1 MVKRP
6 PNKGKGNDDLEFLED
21 NSLDEEFLE
30 VDAEPI
36 SNEDKTV
43 PRAKM
48 PQPVKP
54 IEPVREIPK
63 PVPPPAP
70 PKPPVVSQPV
80 IQEQPIQVNPKDM
93 VISSPTSD
101 TLLSTIS
108 ENLSGF
114 KLVFFDGPNT
124 GEEYSLDKNI
134 ITLGRGADNDIV
146 IKDVSVSRRH
156 AEISKDMGQVTIRDL
171 GSGNGVV
178 LNDEKISE
186 HELFSGDVIKLGNTK
201 IRFVSV
207 YDIYTTDNE
216 QAWIGEK
223 VVKAKAVEPDLHT
236 SPAAKMPPPKPTVA
250 AKGEEKKKPVL
261 LYAAIFFVLF
271 MVAIVFVKFVVLAP
285 EEEKPVSGSVS
296 AGGSKGE
303 TVSSEK
309 LQEAQKL
316 LEEGIEQYKQKDF
329 KKAQEKFI
337 AAISLDPSNKRA
349 QQYKSRTEEE
359 LINKNY
365 LDSAQEFM
373 NKDSPKGAIEV
384 LKKIS
389 PESVFYSDSQN
400 LLKTATQK
408 YVEQL
413 FVSAQKQ
420 MDEKNYQNV
429 LESVNEILSLDPTN
443 QKASDM
449 KAQAEKGMATSQKKG
464 QESAQT
470 QKMASKVKKEKEP
483 AQEDEDSSA
492 SGKTISAPGPVAA
505 KAVQMFKGGDVNG
518 AVQTIESSDA
528 ASNPKV
534 QKLLQNL
541 KAFAQVYPDGASAY
555 KAKKDTAIPSLERA
569 FSIAKS
575 IAPGKDNK
583 YIDDISKML
592 SDMYTYKGIKDFY
605 KEDYFSAIDNLQ
617 KALKLNPNNEA
628 AKKKMGE
635 MSGVAQRLFEEAYVL
650 KNADPEA
657 AKKKFK
663 VILRIA
669 PPDSEFYKKA
679 KEWLQ
684 KL

>member
-6 PNKGKGNDDLEFLED
+6 PNKGSGNDDLEFLED
-21 NSLDEEFLE
+21 ESLDEEFLE
-30 VDAEPI
+30 VDAEPV
-36 SNEDKTV
+36 SNEDRTV

-54 IEPVREIPK
+54 IEPVKEIPK
-63 PVPPPAP
+63 QVPPPLP
-70 PKPPVVSQPV
+70 PKPPVAKPPALKEEAPK
-80 IQEQPIQVNPKDM
+80 INPREM

-101 TLLSTIS
+101 TLLTTIS

-114 KLVFFDGPNT
+114 KLIFFDGPNI

-156 AEISKDMGQVTIRDL
+156 AEISRDMGQIVIRDL
-171 GSGNGVV
+171 GSGNGVI
-178 LNDEKISE
+178 LNDERITE
-186 HELFSGDVIKLGNTK
+186 HELSSGDVIKLGNTK
-201 IRFVSV
+201 IRFVAV
-207 YDIYTTDNE
+207 YDIYTTDTE

-223 VVKAKAVEPDLHT
+223 VVKAKEVAEPEVHT
-236 SPAAKMPPPKPTVA
+236 APAAKIPPPKPTVA
-250 AKGEEKKKPVL
+250 AKGEEKKRHIL
-261 LYAAIFFVLF
+261 LYAVIFFVLF
-271 MVAIVFVKFVVLAP
+271 MVAIVFVKFVLLAP
-285 EEEKPVSGSVS
+285 EEEAKVAEGTQTEKPGVASG
-296 AGGSKGE
+296 GG
-303 TVSSEK
+303 EK
-309 LQEAQKL
+309 SQEAQKL
-316 LEEGIEQYKQKDF
+316 MEEGIDLFKQKEF

-337 AAISLDPSNKRA
+337 AAVSLDPSNKKA
-349 QQYKSRTEEE
+349 QQYKSRAEEE
-359 LINKNY
+359 IINKNY
-365 LDSAQEFM
+365 LESAQEFM
-373 NKDSPKGAIEV
+373 NKDTPKGAIEV

-389 PESVFYSDSQN
+389 PESVFYSESQT

-408 YVEQL
+408 YIEQL
-413 FVSAQKQ
+413 LVNVQKQ
-420 MDEKNYQNV
+420 IEEKNYQNA
-429 LESVNEILSLDPTN
+429 LESLEEVLTLDPTN
-443 QKASDM
+443 QKAMDM
-449 KAQAEKGMATSQKKG
+449 KSQVEKGMASSQKKA
-464 QESAQT
+464 QEAP
-470 QKMASKVKKEKEP
+470 QKVASKAKKEKAVE
-483 AQEDEDSSA
+483 EEESGGG
-492 SGKTISAPGPVAA
+492 GKTISAPGPVAA

-541 KAFAQVYPDGASAY
+541 KAFAQVYPDGAAAY

-569 FSIAKS
+569 LSIAKS

-583 YIDDISKML
+583 YIEDISKML

-617 KALKLNPNNEA
+617 NALKLNPNNEA
-628 AKKKMGE
+628 AKKKMQE